1 MKNFGLIME
10 SWRGFKKTLSER
22 TRKSEELGAD
32 FSQFRRRVELSKDK
46 VWIFFDTETTGLKP
60 EKDYNQVT
68 QLAAIAVDTK
78 NFQEGTEPEVIGEI
92 NIKINLSERTRGFMD
107 WEKRKQAERA
117 AAGEESKF
125 KTIPQIFSMTGYG
138 VPRNPRKRMRK
149 GVPAEFKFHSMEEAL
164 TKFNEF
170 MDKYPQR
177 VLVAQ
182 NAPFDVAY
190 LNEMYQRANMP
201 VPDDAVL
208 DTVSIFKKFLLPAL
222 KLFGEQSAQGTEL
235 AQGDARILKSLSA
248 TNKAGNP
255 YYTVSL
261 GKLIDAFNIE
271 NKGWHDALA
280 DVQMLMRV
288 LRAVIIFLDS
298 RPDLTALPAGNPD
311 EKPAYGS
318 SKPSDVPVTPQT
330 PTENT

>member
-1 MKNFGLIME
+1 MNKNNFGLIME
-10 SWRGFKKTLSER
+10 NWRGFKQVLSER
-22 TRKSEELGAD
+22 TRTSEELGAD
-32 FSQFRRRVELSKDK
+32 FSQFRSRVEKSKDK

-78 NFQEGTEPEVIGEI
+78 NFQEGTEPEVIGQI
-92 NIKINLSERTRGFMD
+92 NVKINLSDRTLGFMD

-149 GVPAEFKFHSMEEAL
+149 GVPPEFRFHSMEEAL

-170 MDKYPQR
+170 CEQYPQR
-177 VLVAQ
+177 VMVAQ
-182 NAPFDVAY
+182 NAPFDVGY
-190 LNEMYQRANMP
+190 LNHMYERAGLP
-201 VPDDAVL
+201 VPQDAVL
-208 DTVSIFKKFLLPAL
+208 DTVAIFKKFLLPAL
-222 KLFGEQSAQGTEL
+222 KLFGQQKEQGVDLPESDL
-235 AQGDARILKSLSA
+235 RILNSLSA
-248 TNKAGNP
+248 INKAGNP

-288 LRAVIIFLDS
+288 LRAVIIFLDTREDLNKLPPEDPDA
-298 RPDLTALPAGNPD
+298 RPPR
-311 EKPAYGS
+311 S
-318 SKPSDVPVTPQT
+318 IKPSDAPVG
-330 PTENT
+330 